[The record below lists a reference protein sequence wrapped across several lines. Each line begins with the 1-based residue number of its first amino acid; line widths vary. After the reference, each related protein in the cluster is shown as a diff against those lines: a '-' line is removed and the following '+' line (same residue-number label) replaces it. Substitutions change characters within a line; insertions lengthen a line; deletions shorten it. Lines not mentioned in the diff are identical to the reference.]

1 MCAEESASRLNK
13 GKGSTMNYLLSILII
28 AVIASQTLIWHSLAS
43 IRDAIQQT
51 NAIVLAACG
60 TDDRPCQ
67 VAARRGEIELGEIMV
82 RSRATDG
89 FSCGLSRFNPCWMK
103 TSSTT
108 INGNAAQAQS
118 FATGGG
124 FAFTPTDAAQATAQT
139 NFGNFTS

>member
-1 MCAEESASRLNK
+1 
-13 GKGSTMNYLLSILII
+13 LII
-28 AVIASQTLIWHSLAS
+28 VVVASQTLIWHSLTS

-103 TSSTT
+103 TSSED
-108 INGNAAQAQS
+108 
-118 FATGGG
+118 
-124 FAFTPTDAAQATAQT
+124 TD
-139 NFGNFTS
+139 